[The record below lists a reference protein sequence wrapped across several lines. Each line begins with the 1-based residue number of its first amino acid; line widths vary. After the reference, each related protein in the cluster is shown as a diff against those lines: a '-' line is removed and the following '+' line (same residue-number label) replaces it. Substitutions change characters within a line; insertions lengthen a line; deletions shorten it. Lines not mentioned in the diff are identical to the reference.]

1 MNNPS
6 LEIFVQ
12 NTHMICNVHNAGF
25 FLTPAAEKTKKLKLK
40 TQGKKLKEKTQPQG
54 GHLPPFKRNSRKK
67 LNFTYVSLDT
77 EKISWCTTFYAI
89 FVYKYFQILPI
100 WDISYKKILL
110 LLKFW
115 QQIK

>member
-1 MNNPS
+1 MYNPS

-54 GHLPPFKRNSRKK
+54 GTCLLLRETQEKK

-77 EKISWCTTFYAI
+77 EKISWFTTFYAI
-89 FVYKYFQILPI
+89 FVNKYFQILPI
-100 WDISYKKILL
+100 
-110 LLKFW
+110 
-115 QQIK
+115 